1 MVAAVGRVGMD
12 AITAEFNRNRLE
24 QQNSPRQI
32 EKTRPRIKL
41 NQKIEW
47 IRLAQ
52 TSPTPD
58 LQRLGSLKFNRSI
71 VV

>member
-1 MVAAVGRVGMD
+1 MVAAVGMVGMD
-12 AITAEFNRNRLE
+12 AIAAGFNRNRLE
-24 QQNSPRQI
+24 QQNSPIQI

-52 TSPTPD
+52 TNLTPVQSP
-58 LQRLGSLKFNRSI
+58 GSPKFAKYI